1 MDERTSMADDFQR
14 LVDWLRDRGS
24 ALVAFSGGVD
34 SSLLLAAAVA
44 ALGDRCLAVTVRSP
58 LQAPGEAAAAEA
70 LARSLGARFEFAQLD
85 ELADER
91 VRRNAPDRC
100 YHCKQLRYSALC
112 ALAGERGLAQVLDGG
127 NADDRG
133 QYRPG
138 MAARDALGVRAP
150 LEELGLDKAAVRR
163 LARAAG
169 LANWDRPAAACLAS
183 RIPYQ
188 QPLEPARL
196 ARVARAEAAVAALGF
211 GPLRVRDHG
220 PLGLVE
226 LEPAAL
232 ARALAA
238 RSAMRDALRRAGYT
252 YAALDLAG
260 LRSGSADE
268 VLDLDDDG

>member
-1 MDERTSMADDFQR
+1 MPTEHQR
-14 LVDWLRDRGS
+14 LIAWLRQWDS
-24 ALVAFSGGVD
+24 ALVALSGGVD
-34 SSLLLAAAVA
+34 SSLLLAAAVE
-44 ALGDRCLAVTVRSP
+44 ALGAGCLAVTVRSP
-58 LQAPGEAAAAEA
+58 LQAPDEAAAAEA
-70 LARSLGARFEFAQLD
+70 VARALGARFQFAELD
-85 ELADER
+85 ELADDG

-112 ALAGERGLAQVLDGG
+112 QLARERGLALVLDGG
-127 NADDRG
+127 NADDRR

-169 LANWDRPAAACLAS
+169 LANWDRPAAACLAT
-183 RIPYQ
+183 RIPYG

-196 ARVARAEAAVAALGF
+196 SRVARAEAAVAKLGF

-226 LEPAAL
+226 FEPAQL
-232 ARALAA
+232 DRALAQRRA
-238 RSAMRDALRRAGYT
+238 LRVALRRAGYT

-260 LRSGSADE
+260 LRSGAADE
-268 VLDLDDDG
+268 VLDLEDDG